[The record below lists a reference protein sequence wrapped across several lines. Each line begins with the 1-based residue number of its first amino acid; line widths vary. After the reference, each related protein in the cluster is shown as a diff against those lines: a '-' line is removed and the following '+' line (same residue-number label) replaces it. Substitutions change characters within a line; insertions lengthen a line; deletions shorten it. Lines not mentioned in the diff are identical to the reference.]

1 MFTVKNKK
9 SLILFTSLILAL
21 ILVTGCNKAKK
32 EDFIAV
38 VNGEGIE
45 VEDFEIEYNIHR
57 KAYEM
62 QLGKEAMS
70 DIGPNGL
77 SIEDNLK
84 HDLVDKLV
92 IEKLIAQKSKEKD
105 LKVSDEEVQEQIDM
119 FIDSVGGKE
128 TFDDNIK
135 KSGVTEQ
142 YLRDNIRKELLFY
155 KYKEDFVET
164 SDVTEEKAEEYFE
177 ENKNLLTVVK
187 AKHILLNTEED
198 AKKIKE
204 RLDNGENFEEL
215 AMEKSLDSAS
225 GSIGG
230 DLGYFAQGEMLPE
243 FNDAVFSMEEGE
255 ISEPVKSNVGYHI
268 IFLEDKKDTF
278 EDLKDEIL
286 YLLREQEF
294 RNHLIELKEA
304 SEIKVND
311 EKLEEVKADTDE
323 TDEVEEKEEIKEEKK

>member
-323 TDEVEEKEEIKEEKK
+323 VEEKEEIKEEKK

>member
-105 LKVSDEEVQEQIDM
+105 LKVSNEEVQEQIDM